1 MQYFWFMSISI
12 RRSMNVVHSQIVIMA
27 TVEVAGVVL
36 HLQAKTKKKRRW
48 SFGKSC
54 SPSTKE
60 SYTPPE
66 KKAESDTLKN
76 GLQYTPPASEA
87 TIAPISKQ
95 SGAENPVVTLPTY
108 SASENEAALKI
119 QTAFRAY
126 LVRKSPHHQV
136 YET

>member
-1 MQYFWFMSISI
+1 MSLSI
-12 RRSMNVVHSQIVIMA
+12 CRSMDVLHAQIA
-27 TVEVAGVVL
+27 LLANVEVAGVVV
-36 HLQAKTKKKRRW
+36 HLQAKPKKGKRW

-66 KKAESDTLKN
+66 KKAEATHKH
-76 GLQYTPPASEA
+76 GLQHTPPASES
-87 TIAPISKQ
+87 TIAPIGKQ
-95 SGAENPVVTLPTY
+95 SGAENPVVTVPTY

-126 LVRKSPHHQV
+126 LVSESLHHSNL
-136 YET
+136 